1 MRAKEAKKDGS
12 TTNGFSFRRAF
23 PMFIVFFVLAS
34 IITTLCLEMGV
45 PSDIFI
51 PLKELSKFFIIMA
64 MAAIGLNSNFIE
76 SGTINFSVQIVTNSG
91 FYSII

>member
-1 MRAKEAKKDGS
+1 
-12 TTNGFSFRRAF
+12 
-23 PMFIVFFVLAS
+23 
-34 IITTLCLEMGV
+34 MGV